1 MIILPRTEF
10 RAASDDG
17 SVYEV
22 PRRATVGRFADVADR
37 PKTQNR
43 RRPQRDA
50 SDAPTT
56 QNGIFIARCFSIR
69 EPQSRRAYSRPLSV
83 GGRGTKARHAPAE
96 QAQQRRPYRVQSSSA
111 PPVGPEPAGAD
122 GAQMPAVLFQF
133 TRTITETGNHRG
145 DVGRC
150 ITAVWLAGSNMW
162 SRLTLPV
169 ENKGRK
175 EI

>member
-1 MIILPRTEF
+1 MIRERERMIILPRTEF

-17 SVYEV
+17 SVYGA
-22 PRRATVGRFADVADR
+22 RRSDALQTSQIGRKLRIDDDHNATRR
-37 PKTQNR
+37 TLLR
-43 RRPQRDA
+43 RRTASSSLLLQR
-50 SDAPTT
+50 
-56 QNGIFIARCFSIR
+56 QG

-111 PPVGPEPAGAD
+111 PPVGPGPAGAD

-145 DVGRC
+145 DVGKC
-150 ITAVWLAGSNMW
+150 ITAV
-162 SRLTLPV
+162 
-169 ENKGRK
+169 
-175 EI
+175 